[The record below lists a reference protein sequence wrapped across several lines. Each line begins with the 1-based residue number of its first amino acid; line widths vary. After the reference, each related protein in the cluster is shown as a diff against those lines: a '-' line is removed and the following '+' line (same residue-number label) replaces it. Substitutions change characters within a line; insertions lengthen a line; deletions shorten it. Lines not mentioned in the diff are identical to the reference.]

1 MEIVEPLIAI
11 VTAMKVYFV
20 TVDCCGVVIPARWL
34 LAECFRLA
42 SADEIVEV
50 QYVQVVQRLLTIP
63 SPEDVKVV

>member
-1 MEIVEPLIAI
+1 MEIVKPLIAI

-42 SADEIVEV
+42 PADEVVEV
-50 QYVQVVQRLLTIP
+50 QYVQVIQCLLTIP

>member
-1 MEIVEPLIAI
+1 MEVVEPLIAI

-20 TVDCCGVVIPARWL
+20 TVDCCSVVIPARWL

-50 QYVQVVQRLLTIP
+50 
-63 SPEDVKVV
+63 

>member
-1 MEIVEPLIAI
+1 MEIVKPLIAI

-42 SADEIVEV
+42 PADKVVEV
-50 QYVQVVQRLLTIP
+50 QYVQVIQRLLTIP